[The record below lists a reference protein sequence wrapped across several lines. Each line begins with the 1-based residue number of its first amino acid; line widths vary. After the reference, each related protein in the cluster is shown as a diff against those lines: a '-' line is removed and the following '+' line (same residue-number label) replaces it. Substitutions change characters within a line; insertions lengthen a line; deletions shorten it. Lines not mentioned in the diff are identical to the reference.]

1 MEQSLESAPQPQA
14 TAPSKDQQTVDKK
27 APAQNPRQIGFVKF
41 YDSKKK
47 FGIILT
53 AAPTNGVMA
62 YHFSR
67 YNYKENLLPTEDEWV
82 VFTEQKDSRRLPN
95 AINVKTLTY
104 DAKGLRIALTYRAN
118 RARIEGKDIKG
129 IYYNTHVLGYTLSK
143 TLKTLKDSPEQWER
157 EIIKP
162 MISFLAMPQHT
173 LIIDAIIEEW
183 MATEEVYTELLK
195 LLPAL
200 KTYCNEENAE
210 KSQTTHVLISNIEQH
225 LISNLTVD
233 NLEIAVTH
241 LDLFLHKKRIEALCD
256 QEAKTNPQKTL
267 EALEL
272 LGKLSPEET
281 PFFSFKDSFGEELR
295 ILLFYTTEDVTH
307 LNSISDFG
315 VVIEWLQQ
323 QNKELLQDLL
333 ARCTQAIK
341 ENKACE
347 TQRVQQL
354 QQIIVQCIVRTI
366 NLDNLKTSTSNLD
379 HALYQQHI
387 ESLCN
392 QEAKTNP
399 QKTLEALELLR
410 KQWPEETPFFSFEE
424 SFSMELRL
432 LLFIFTK
439 EVEHLNDIED
449 FDAVAGW
456 LNGQESV
463 IAQQFL
469 QISATTFE
477 GDDEKEALAPTL
489 EALSQD
495 KWWEVLNN
503 LSTSEQQSILQLCPL
518 KLGKE
523 IIGTRFKNQKIFE
536 LYIGEQWDALRDTI
550 PYVAFDLESDGEVV
564 KEFAYHTARY
574 TKNFDG
580 ETQLNSL
587 FRALERTEIV
597 VGHNI
602 RAWDLGTVLKAKG
615 FTTNA
620 FIWDT
625 LEIELLLNPCR
636 YSYALRTSHNA
647 KDDTELVNR
656 LFWNQLYRL
665 AQDKDLCAQ
674 LSAYLPPQINDT
686 MEALREPVFQ
696 SFFEKAQQRQA
707 TTSISTINKKE
718 ATDNH
723 VRDLRNTREDFFEEL
738 VEIDPKIKNELQ
750 LIAQK
755 CAPSSTNAAPSPNI
769 LIVAPRQLWSRI
781 GQYAP
786 LTYLGTDEKDVE
798 TQAINA
804 SFLEN
809 CPISSLIT
817 EGHGSLLQ
825 GILERF
831 LQISPTPSLSNLSPY
846 IRLNYLSD
854 ETITPYLTKT
864 SGAVHCADVDYI
876 EQAHELEQY
885 GEVYFFGCE
894 LENRL
899 NNHCQNK
906 PIHLADFWEA
916 KSSIPLRLGSNR
928 YASVSEEEREL
939 SIFSKVPTDAA
950 NVWVERT
957 LANTYLVHYNFD
969 IAQRLRQHTQT
980 AGLKVHRI
988 PWLSQLDEKLNIT
1001 LVHSANSNKEVD
1013 YVGKRVNATSRNRT
1027 AHWLYQFRLITKLTA
1042 STQLHPILY
1051 FIEHKEEVEAVE
1063 NYARSLG
1070 FYVPKEGT
1078 LVRRLEKISHTSK
1091 GLLVLEISQFFDV
1104 VQWHQ
1109 ETPYTYIWDT
1119 LQVER
1124 HQMMWQGFSY
1134 NLNHLFLEDEVVDF
1148 GKDATTTISDSN
1160 QRTLCAI
1167 WPIYAYYAR
1176 FILANCSQSKVY
1188 LLDAYFDD
1196 YYDLA
1201 HSWKVD
1207 ACELLGLW
1215 STEQD
1220 YQRQYEEAQ
1229 QYFPLPVKRKSNDAD
1244 IQQAM
1249 DVILNT
1255 FVRRPTVPNPEWS
1268 PVQKEVLP
1276 KILKREANYLV
1287 AMPTGGGKSVLFQ
1300 GPALYNAITTHRLS
1314 LVVTP
1319 LKALMQDQVEG
1330 LFERGFLSNV
1340 DYLSSDRSI
1349 EEVQNIYRKMQS
1361 GDINLLYITPERFR
1375 SRAFIRA
1382 LSSRIMLDGGLEYIV
1397 FDEAHCI
1404 SQWGMEF
1411 RPEYLNVLTRCQ
1423 ELTKSLKGELCI
1435 AIFSATVTDMVY
1447 EQVNAKI
1454 AVERLGGKEENEG
1467 YNPVRGHIGLEFQE
1481 VTHKTEDRVP
1491 VIVDYIQ
1498 QHKIDAHRSRML
1510 LFCRSQRQCEEMT
1523 EYLRKSLVEVG
1534 VLTQNIAEQS
1544 IDFFHAGMDAETR
1557 NEVYSR
1563 YNDSNDPLYILC
1575 ATKAFGMGMDIPNVH
1590 YIVHLSPPSV
1600 LEDYLQE
1607 VGRAGRNKQ
1616 MYELVGFS
1624 ESNPIPT
1631 LCLYSSEDI
1640 KKMRELLLKSAM
1652 AWTDLE
1658 DIRQKLCVAIS
1669 EVRSL
1674 EEAKSHAVGIPN
1686 NFWRKDEKDDSFT
1699 NFKLGLYWL
1708 ERMGRIR
1715 LGYYTMGQILI
1726 DLPNNW
1732 EEIVQR
1738 YPQALTKP
1746 TNQTERMI
1754 AYLQKKKK
1762 AHPNDTLIQVPLQEI
1777 TSALKQPMMKA
1788 LNTLVQGQKQNI
1800 FTIEQK
1806 MRCQISLKRKSEVDY
1821 LMRHHNYQGAL
1832 HVVFN
1837 TVEDLLSQHKHNV
1850 EQTYTL
1856 HDIQEALK
1864 TQSSILNEGLKVIS
1878 NPKKNGQI
1886 HYMPWYDENDPNKNV
1901 GLSRAKSYQKDLLRR
1916 RLKQVVYLMERLPE
1930 VKVTSFLD
1938 TKHSQVRQ
1946 SVTIKSDKWH
1956 KHLDLL
1962 KANCMTL
1969 LYHFANN
1976 HNEEVNWAKLL
1987 IDLDWVDKGVNY
1999 LQQVIGTLFGMGY
2012 ISAETFM
2019 PSGVEV
2025 YATDKSAQTIAP
2037 EPVEDETDKAHYND
2051 FMTAE
2056 KMRQLRLTVM
2066 KVLSE
2071 KAKTP
2076 KDKNKLISSYF
2087 KIADEQ
2093 GFFQLLSQ
2101 YFEENDP
2108 EMQILRET
2116 AIKEK
2121 EEQLRSNPQ
2130 QWAIY
2135 SAPSAENINVEAGP
2149 GSGKTH
2155 LLTMKCAKLIYNE
2168 RVDPENILVLA
2179 YNRAVVVELR
2189 SRLDH
2194 LFAQLGLSRSASRIH
2209 AHTFHSLAKRICGT
2223 AELEDLEMKDWE
2235 KTLLHKIQN
2244 SPQDIRLRMPKLRY
2258 IFIDEFQD
2266 ITQTRLDAML
2276 ALRKVYRSSG
2286 LTFFT
2291 IGDKDQSI
2299 YGFDKKESPSPD
2311 YYYQQLYEK
2320 LQPKRMT
2327 MNTNYRSLPKI
2338 LEEASKFLPATSAAP
2353 IPCIHNV
2360 KQEPKTPYVF
2370 IHDDERKWEDE
2381 LEANVK
2387 WAQNQGCHDLA
2398 IFFRTNNEVYRG
2410 YALIRQLN
2418 LPNVRIRIQG
2428 ATSTELWRTI
2438 EIYAVLQQLQSHATA
2453 PLVWGTDDTYTTE
2466 KWLKD
2471 ILLYLKK
2478 QCPNFDSFY
2487 LDFAFVLCLDY
2498 LDWASGEDQNYTLAD
2513 MRQYLLDFLSEDSP
2527 QLYKLYDDPRYRN
2540 RRLDTEDCLNVILTT
2555 MHKVKGLEFDAVIVT
2570 PSLAPLPYAVARQTT
2585 TDYGIQTSYNQDNTD
2600 AALTLEQKENIEEE
2614 QRLLYVAY
2622 TRARYAL
2629 WAYEG
2634 TREKAVRQLQTY
2646 AGSDEQLG
2654 VREKEPGLRNYNLGY
2669 NVTDRNYCI
2678 NNTIGQNIQKN
2689 DEVSVVRTCK
2699 QSTDGRAYS
2708 ICSIHH
2714 AKGEIGQLSSSS
2726 SIKRTMDA
2734 QGINRLEGF
2743 FVSDIFAWTFE
2754 DSKKSDTKNQTNY
2767 SDRWGRQARNK
2778 GRVFIIEISGY
2789 GKEPQ

>member
-1 MEQSLESAPQPQA
+1 MEQSLESAPQSKM
-14 TAPSKDQQTVDKK
+14 TEPSKGQQTVDKK
-27 APAQNPRQIGFVKF
+27 SPAQNPRQIGFVKF
-41 YDSKKK
+41 FDSTKG
-47 FGIILT
+47 FGIIIT
-53 AAPTNGVMA
+53 AAPTNGVVT
-62 YHFSR
+62 YQFSVQD
-67 YNYKENLLPTEDEWV
+67 YQETDSPQIEEWV
-82 VFTEQKDSRRLPN
+82 TFTKQTSFQKIPD
-95 AINVKTLTY
+95 AVNVKRLTY
-104 DAKGLRIALTYRAN
+104 DAKGIALALTYRQN
-118 RARIEGKDIKG
+118 RASIKG
-129 IYYNTHVLGYTLSK
+129 TDSEEIFHDKHILGHTLREGVK
-143 TLKTLKDSPEQWER
+143 RLRKHPQQWKKNIFE
-157 EIIKP
+157 P
-162 MISFLAMPQHT
+162 LISFLTLSEHT
-173 LIIDAIIEEW
+173 LIKQSIINEW
-183 MATEEVYTELLK
+183 IAANEVYSELLK

-200 KTYCNEENAE
+200 NTYYQKEVSE
-210 KSQTTHVLISNIEQH
+210 KGNIARMLISRLEEQF
-225 LISNLTVD
+225 ISNLT
-233 NLEIAVTH
+233 
-241 LDLFLHKKRIEALCD
+241 LDTLQDVAPYLDWSQHKAQIEQLCN
-256 QEAKTNPQKTL
+256 EAAETNPTKTL
-267 EALEL
+267 EAL
-272 LGKLSPEET
+272 K
-281 PFFSFKDSFGEELR
+281 F
-295 ILLFYTTEDVTH
+295 
-307 LNSISDFG
+307 
-315 VVIEWLQQ
+315 
-323 QNKELLQDLL
+323 
-333 ARCTQAIK
+333 
-341 ENKACE
+341 
-347 TQRVQQL
+347 
-354 QQIIVQCIVRTI
+354 
-366 NLDNLKTSTSNLD
+366 
-379 HALYQQHI
+379 
-387 ESLCN
+387 
-392 QEAKTNP
+392 
-399 QKTLEALELLR
+399 LR
-410 KQWPEETPFFSFEE
+410 KQCPEETPFFSFED

-432 LLFIFTK
+432 LLFILTK

-456 LNGQESV
+456 LNTQASV
-463 IAQQFL
+463 IAQEFL
-469 QISATTFE
+469 QVCAKTFE

-495 KWWEVLNN
+495 KWREVLNR
-503 LSTSEQQSILQLCPL
+503 LSTSEQYRILQLCS
-518 KLGKE
+518 KELGRKIVDLVSHQEE
-523 IIGTRFKNQKIFE
+523 IFS
-536 LYIGEQWDALRDTI
+536 LYIGEQWDELCATI

-574 TKNFDG
+574 TKNFNG
-580 ETQLNSL
+580 ETQLKSL
-587 FRALERTEIV
+587 FSALEHTKIV

-602 RAWDLGTVLKAKG
+602 RAWDLGTVLKKKG
-615 FTTNA
+615 FTTKA

-636 YSYALRTSHNA
+636 YSYALTTRHNA
-647 KDDTELVNR
+647 KDDTELANR

-665 AQDKDLCAQ
+665 AQDENLCTQ
-674 LSAYLPPQINDT
+674 LSAYLPPQINDI
-686 MEALREPVFQ
+686 MEALREPVFRT
-696 SFFEKAQQRQA
+696 FFQTAQHRKVKGEKD
-707 TTSISTINKKE
+707 NK

-723 VRDLRNTREDFFEEL
+723 VEDLQLKREDFFEEL
-738 VEIDPKIKNELQ
+738 VEIPLKVRNELQ

-755 CAPSSTNAAPSPNI
+755 CAPHSNPTPTSRI

-781 GQYAP
+781 GQFVP
-786 LTYLGTDEKDVE
+786 LTYLGTEEKDVE

-804 SFLEN
+804 GSLKN

-817 EGHGSLLQ
+817 EGNGSLLQ

-831 LQISPTPSLSNLSPY
+831 LQISPTPSLSNLSPF
-846 IRLNYLSD
+846 IRHNYLSN

-864 SGAVHCADVDYI
+864 SGAVHCADVDYV
-876 EQAHELEQY
+876 EQVHALEKYDEL
-885 GEVYFFGCE
+885 YFIGCE

-899 NNHCQNK
+899 NDHCLNK

-916 KSSIPLRLGSNR
+916 SCSIPLRLGSNR

-939 SIFSKVPTDAA
+939 SIFSQVPTDAA

-957 LANTYLVHYNFD
+957 LQNTYWVHYSFD

-980 AGLKVHRI
+980 AGLKIHRI
-988 PWLSQLDEKLNIT
+988 PWLSQQTAPHNIT
-1001 LVHSANSNKEVD
+1001 LVHSANSKKEID
-1013 YVGKRVNATSRNRT
+1013 YQSKRVNATSRNRT

-1134 NLNHLFLEDEVVDF
+1134 NLNHLFLEDEVADF

-1176 FILANCSQSKVY
+1176 FILANCGQSKVY

-1229 QYFPLPVKRKSNDAD
+1229 QYFPLPVKRKSNDVD

-1349 EEVQNIYRKMQS
+1349 EEVQNIYRKIQS

-1435 AIFSATVTDMVY
+1435 AMFSATVTDMVY

-1454 AVERLGGKEENEG
+1454 VVERLGGKEENEG

-1481 VTHKTEDRVP
+1481 VTHKIEDRVP

-1498 QHKIDAHRSRML
+1498 QHKIDAQKSRML
-1510 LFCRSQRQCEEMT
+1510 LFCRSQKQCEEMT
-1523 EYLRKSLVEVG
+1523 EFLRKSLVGNGTLATEV
-1534 VLTQNIAEQS
+1534 AEQS
-1544 IDFFHAGMDAETR
+1544 VDFFHAGMDADTR
-1557 NEVYSR
+1557 NEVYTR
-1563 YNDSNDPLYILC
+1563 YNDANDPLYILC

-1658 DIRQKLCVAIS
+1658 DIRKKLCAAIS

-1708 ERMGRIR
+1708 ERMGCIR
-1715 LGYYTMGQILI
+1715 LGYYTTGQILI

-1738 YPQALTKP
+1738 YPQALIKP

-1777 TSALKQPMMKA
+1777 TGALKLPMLKA
-1788 LNTLVQGQKQNI
+1788 LDTLVKGQKQNL

-1878 NPKKNGQI
+1878 DPKKNEQI
-1886 HYMPWYDENDPNKNV
+1886 HYMPWHDENDPNKNV

-1938 TKHSQVRQ
+1938 TKYSQVRQ
-1946 SVTIKSDKWH
+1946 SVTIKSNKWH

-1999 LQQVIGTLFGMGY
+1999 LQQVIDTLFGMGY

-2025 YATDKSAQTIAP
+2025 YATDKSAQSIPP

-2209 AHTFHSLAKRICGT
+2209 AHTFHSLAKRICGAT
-2223 AELEDLEMKDWE
+2223 ELEDLEMKDWE
-2235 KTLLHKIQN
+2235 KMLLHKIQN

-2299 YGFDKKESPSPD
+2299 YGFDKEESPSPD

-2353 IPCIHNV
+2353 IPCNHNV

-2370 IHDDERKWEDE
+2370 IHDEERKWEDE

-2471 ILLYLKK
+2471 VLLDWKNK
-2478 QCPNFDSFY
+2478 FPNFDSFY
-2487 LDFAFVLCLDY
+2487 LDCVFVLCLDY

-2570 PSLAPLPYAVARQTT
+2570 PSFAPLPYAVARQTK

-2600 AALTLEQKENIEEE
+2600 ATLTLEQKENIEEE

-2699 QSTDGRAYS
+2699 QSADGRAYS

-2767 SDRWGRQARNK
+2767 SDRWGTQARNK

>member
-1 MEQSLESAPQPQA
+1 MEQSLESSPALHPQA

-41 YDSKKK
+41 FDSTKG
-47 FGIILT
+47 FGIIIT

-62 YHFSR
+62 YHFSSNN
-67 YNYKENLLPTEDEWV
+67 YNGSLQPTEYEWV
-82 VFTEQKDSRRLPN
+82 VFTGKKSHQKLPN
-95 AINVKTLTY
+95 AVKIKTLSY
-104 DAKGLRIALTYRAN
+104 DAEGLRIALTYREN
-118 RARIEGKDIKG
+118 RARIEGRDIKG
-129 IYYNTHVLGYTLSK
+129 DYYNNHVLGYTLSK
-143 TLKTLKDSPEQWER
+143 TLKNLKDSPEQWR
-157 EIIKP
+157 KEIIEP
-162 MISFLAMPQHT
+162 MVSFLAMPQHT

-183 MATEEVYTELLK
+183 LGTEEVKNVLVQ
-195 LLPAL
+195 LLPTL
-200 KTYCNEENAE
+200 RLYIQEENSE
-210 KSQTTHVLISNIEQH
+210 KAQIARMLISRLEEQF
-225 LISNLTVD
+225 ISNLTLATLRGVASY
-233 NLEIAVTH
+233 LE
-241 LDLFLHKKRIEALCD
+241 LSQHKKRIEALCD

-272 LGKLSPEET
+272 L
-281 PFFSFKDSFGEELR
+281 
-295 ILLFYTTEDVTH
+295 
-307 LNSISDFG
+307 
-315 VVIEWLQQ
+315 
-323 QNKELLQDLL
+323 
-333 ARCTQAIK
+333 
-341 ENKACE
+341 
-347 TQRVQQL
+347 
-354 QQIIVQCIVRTI
+354 
-366 NLDNLKTSTSNLD
+366 
-379 HALYQQHI
+379 
-387 ESLCN
+387 
-392 QEAKTNP
+392 
-399 QKTLEALELLR
+399 R
-410 KQWPEETPFFSFEE
+410 KQCPEETPFFSFED
-424 SFSMELRL
+424 SFSMELRI

-449 FDAVAGW
+449 FDAVAEW
-456 LNGQESV
+456 LNTQESV

-489 EALSQD
+489 EAISMD

-503 LSTSEQQSILQLCPL
+503 LPTSAQQSILQLCPL

-523 IIGTRFKNQKIFE
+523 IIGTHFKNQQIFE

-665 AQDKDLCAQ
+665 AQDKNLCVQ
-674 LSAYLPPQINDT
+674 LSAYLPPQINDI

-696 SFFEKAQQRQA
+696 SFFEKTQQRQA

-723 VRDLRNTREDFFEEL
+723 VGDLRNTREDFFEEL

-755 CAPSSTNAAPSPNI
+755 CAPSSTDAAPSPSI

-781 GQYAP
+781 GQFVS
-786 LTYLGTDEKDVE
+786 LTYLATDEKDVE

-906 PIHLADFWEA
+906 PIHLADFWEV

-1134 NLNHLFLEDEVVDF
+1134 NLNHLFLEDEVADF

-1255 FVRRPTVPNPEWS
+1255 FLRRPTVPKPEWS

-1435 AIFSATVTDMVY
+1435 AMFSATVTDMVY

-1563 YNDSNDPLYILC
+1563 YNDANAPLYILC

-1669 EVRSL
+1669 KVRSL

-1788 LNTLVQGQKQNI
+1788 LNTLVQGQKQNL

-1999 LQQVIGTLFGMGY
+1999 LQQVISTLFGMGY

-2025 YATDKSAQTIAP
+2025 YATDKSAQTIPP
-2037 EPVEDETDKAHYND
+2037 EPAEDETDKAHYND

-2101 YFEENDP
+2101 YFEENDH

-2168 RVDPENILVLA
+2168 RVDSENILVLA

-2299 YGFDKKESPSPD
+2299 YGFDKEESPSPD
-2311 YYYQQLYEK
+2311 YYQQLYEK

-2327 MNTNYRSLPKI
+2327 MTTNYRSLPKI

-2353 IPCIHNV
+2353 IPCNHNV
-2360 KQEPKTPYVF
+2360 KQEPETPYVF

-2498 LDWASGEDQNYTLAD
+2498 LDWASGEDQNYTLGD

-2634 TREKAVRQLQTY
+2634 TREKTVRQLQTY

>member
-1 MEQSLESAPQPQA
+1 MEQSLESAPQSKM
-14 TAPSKDQQTVDKK
+14 TEPSKGQQTVDKK
-27 APAQNPRQIGFVKF
+27 SPAQNPRQIGFVKF
-41 YDSKKK
+41 FDSTKG
-47 FGIILT
+47 FGIIIT

-62 YHFSR
+62 YHFSSNN
-67 YNYKENLLPTEDEWV
+67 YNGSLQPTENEWV
-82 VFTEQKDSRRLPN
+82 VFTGRKSHQKLPN
-95 AINVKTLTY
+95 ALKIKTFSY
-104 DAKGLRIALTYRAN
+104 DAEGLRIALTYREN
-118 RARIEGKDIKG
+118 RARIEGRDIKG
-129 IYYNTHVLGYTLSK
+129 DYYNTHVLGYTLSK
-143 TLKTLKDSPEQWER
+143 TLKNLKDAPEQWR
-157 EIIKP
+157 KEIIEP
-162 MISFLAMPQHT
+162 MVSFLAMPQHT

-183 MATEEVYTELLK
+183 LGTEEVKNVLVQ
-195 LLPAL
+195 LLPTL
-200 KTYCNEENAE
+200 RLYIQEENSE
-210 KSQTTHVLISNIEQH
+210 KAQIARMLISRLEEQF
-225 LISNLTVD
+225 ISNLTLDTLQDV
-233 NLEIAVTH
+233 ASY
-241 LDLFLHKKRIEALCD
+241 LDLSQHKERIEALCD

-267 EALEL
+267 EAL
-272 LGKLSPEET
+272 G
-281 PFFSFKDSFGEELR
+281 F
-295 ILLFYTTEDVTH
+295 
-307 LNSISDFG
+307 
-315 VVIEWLQQ
+315 LQ
-323 QNKELLQDLL
+323 
-333 ARCTQAIK
+333 
-341 ENKACE
+341 
-347 TQRVQQL
+347 
-354 QQIIVQCIVRTI
+354 
-366 NLDNLKTSTSNLD
+366 
-379 HALYQQHI
+379 
-387 ESLCN
+387 
-392 QEAKTNP
+392 
-399 QKTLEALELLR
+399 
-410 KQWPEETPFFSFEE
+410 KQYPEETPFFSFEE
-424 SFSMELRL
+424 SFCMELRL
-432 LLFIFTK
+432 LLFILTK

-456 LNGQESV
+456 LNTQESV
-463 IAQQFL
+463 IAQKFL
-469 QISATTFE
+469 LVCAETFE

-489 EALSQD
+489 EALSED

-503 LSTSEQQSILQLCPL
+503 LSTSEQQRILQLCPL

-536 LYIGEQWDALRDTI
+536 LYIGEQWDTLRDTI

-574 TKNFDG
+574 TKNFNG
-580 ETQLNSL
+580 ETQLSSL
-587 FRALERTEIV
+587 FSALKRTKIV

-665 AQDKDLCAQ
+665 AQDKNLCAQ
-674 LSAYLPPQINDT
+674 LSAYLPPQINDI

-696 SFFEKAQQRQA
+696 SFFRRAQQRKVKG
-707 TTSISTINKKE
+707 KKDDK
-718 ATDNH
+718 AIDNH

-755 CAPSSTNAAPSPNI
+755 CAPSSTDAAPSPSI

-804 SFLEN
+804 SFLKS

-831 LQISPTPSLSNLSPY
+831 LHISPTPSLSNLSPY

-864 SGAVHCADVDYI
+864 SGAVHCANVDYI
-876 EQAHELEQY
+876 EQNHELEQY
-885 GEVYFFGCE
+885 DEVYFFGCE

-899 NNHCQNK
+899 NDHCLNK
-906 PIHLADFWEA
+906 PILLADFWEA
-916 KSSIPLRLGSNR
+916 SCSIPLRLGSNR

-939 SIFSKVPTDAA
+939 SIFSQVPTDAA

-957 LANTYLVHYNFD
+957 LQNTYWVHYSFD

-980 AGLKVHRI
+980 AGLKIHRI
-988 PWLSQLDEKLNIT
+988 PWLSQQTAPHNIT
-1001 LVHSANSNKEVD
+1001 LVHSANSKKEID
-1013 YVGKRVNATSRNRT
+1013 YQSKRVNATSRNRT

-1134 NLNHLFLEDEVVDF
+1134 NLNHLFLEDEVADF

-1176 FILANCSQSKVY
+1176 FILANCGQSKVY

-1229 QYFPLPVKRKSNDAD
+1229 QYFPLPVKRKSNDVD

-1330 LFERGFLSNV
+1330 LFERGFLPNV

-1349 EEVQNIYRKMQS
+1349 EEVQNIYRKIQS

-1411 RPEYLNVLTRCQ
+1411 RPEYLNALTRCQ

-1435 AIFSATVTDMVY
+1435 AMFSATVTDMVY

-1454 AVERLGGKEENEG
+1454 VVERLGGKEENEG

-1481 VTHKTEDRVP
+1481 VTHKIEDRVP

-1510 LFCRSQRQCEEMT
+1510 LFCRSQKQCEEMT
-1523 EYLRKSLVEVG
+1523 EFLRKSLVENG
-1534 VLTQNIAEQS
+1534 TLATEIAEQS
-1544 IDFFHAGMDAETR
+1544 VDFFHAGMDADTR
-1557 NEVYSR
+1557 NEVYTR
-1563 YNDSNDPLYILC
+1563 YNDANDPLYILC

-1658 DIRQKLCVAIS
+1658 DIRQKLCAAIS

-1715 LGYYTMGQILI
+1715 MGYYTMGQILI

-1738 YPQALTKP
+1738 YPQALIKP

-1777 TSALKQPMMKA
+1777 TGALKLPMLKA
-1788 LNTLVQGQKQNI
+1788 LDTLVKGQKQNL

-1864 TQSSILNEGLKVIS
+1864 TQSSILNEGLKVILD
-1878 NPKKNGQI
+1878 PKKNGQI
-1886 HYMPWYDENDPNKNV
+1886 HYMPWHDENDPNKNV

-1946 SVTIKSDKWH
+1946 SVTIKSNKWH

-2025 YATDKSAQTIAP
+2025 YATDKSAQSIPP

-2209 AHTFHSLAKRICGT
+2209 AHTFHSLAKRICGAT
-2223 AELEDLEMKDWE
+2223 ELEDLEMKDWE
-2235 KTLLHKIQN
+2235 KMLLHKIQN

-2299 YGFDKKESPSPD
+2299 YGFDKEESPSPD

-2353 IPCIHNV
+2353 IPCNHNV

-2370 IHDDERKWEDE
+2370 IHDEERKWEDE

-2471 ILLYLKK
+2471 VLLDWKNK
-2478 QCPNFDSFY
+2478 FPNFDSFY
-2487 LDFAFVLCLDY
+2487 LDFVFVLCLDF
-2498 LDWASGEDQNYTLAD
+2498 LDWASGEDQYFTLGD

-2570 PSLAPLPYAVARQTT
+2570 PSFAPLPYAVARQTK

-2689 DEVSVVRTCK
+2689 DEVSVIRTCK
-2699 QSTDGRAYS
+2699 QSADGRAYS

-2767 SDRWGRQARNK
+2767 SDRWGTQARNK